1 MATPSALAARDSPMD
16 SERVLG
22 RQARATRLRFADAL
36 HGEQRT
42 FDLHVMHVGQI
53 CNADVGHRRMHRG
66 RDHLDLRHPAEMF
79 GRQRRRV
86 RPSDRERRAF
96 PLLAFDALEH
106 GPVRRHAAFGA
117 AGHHQTD
124 PGGLLR

>member
-1 MATPSALAARDSPMD
+1 MDLSVSLVATR
-16 SERVLG
+16 
-22 RQARATRLRFADAL
+22 RATRLGFADAL
-36 HGEQRT
+36 HGQQRT
-42 FDLHVMHVGQI
+42 LDLHEMHVGQI
-53 CNADVGHRRMHRG
+53 GDAGVGHRRMHRG

-86 RPSDRERRAF
+86 RPADRERRAF
-96 PLLAFDALEH
+96 PPLAFGALEH